1 MSRLVSKPLRTRAI
15 DVALQ
20 AGVSQSAVSRTFGNG
35 SVSANVRARVLAA
48 ARDLGYRPNAMA
60 AAVTTRRSNLVAIIM
75 TTNTNSHFPEVL
87 PELSRAADRHGM
99 RVLLFTLDDPAEVNG
114 MIDQI
119 LAYQVDA
126 VLSLTEF
133 PQEAA
138 TVLDEAG
145 VDLLLY
151 NRARA
156 SYPANMVSC
165 DHRAAGRALGDHLLG
180 LGHRKFGAIRGWRN
194 SVLAIDR
201 LEGVFDALRLAGL
214 NTSKVVTANGDFSY
228 DSGRA
233 GAAEILGNDPEVTCI
248 VCINDMMA
256 IGAIDEAEALGFE
269 VPKDLSVAGFDG
281 VPASRW
287 ERYQITTMRQ
297 PLTQLAA
304 GAFDLIIQRLQ
315 DRELARES
323 RLFGCTLIE
332 GKSTTAVRQNAD
344 GRSLGSGGR
353 SSSEVAGRRSST

>member
-1 MSRLVSKPLRTRAI
+1 
-15 DVALQ
+15 
-20 AGVSQSAVSRTFGNG
+20 
-35 SVSANVRARVLAA
+35 
-48 ARDLGYRPNAMA
+48 
-60 AAVTTRRSNLVAIIM
+60 
-75 TTNTNSHFPEVL
+75 
-87 PELSRAADRHGM
+87 M

-133 PQEAA
+133 PEESA

-165 DHRAAGRALGDHLLG
+165 DHRAAGRVLGEHLLG
-180 LGHRKFGAIRGWRN
+180 LGHRKFAAIRGWHN

-201 LEGVFDALRLAGL
+201 LEGVLDALRLAGL
-214 NTSKVVTANGDFSY
+214 DTSQVITATGDFSY

-233 GAAEILGNDPEVTCI
+233 GAAEILRKDPEVTCI

-256 IGAIDEAEALGFE
+256 IGAIDEAGALGFD
-269 VPKDLSVAGFDG
+269 VPRDLSVAGFDG

-287 ERYQITTMRQ
+287 ARYQITTMRQ

-304 GAFDLIIQRLQ
+304 GAFDLIVQRLQ
-315 DRELARES
+315 DRDLARES

-332 GKSTTAVRQNAD
+332 GKSTAAVRQNAD
-344 GRSLGSGGR
+344 RRAPSLEGKSVAK
-353 SSSEVAGRRSST
+353 SAGRKSRS